1 MSSVTLRKERVEE
14 LIRLALN
21 GRDCR
26 DLVIDIIDEAFADDA
41 VRFFQEMA
49 IVKFGTET
57 ITFDWYRERFLDK
70 EIDNVEFTESLESLT
85 DDDVGVDLSLTWRGV
100 SVDLDLNEAL
110 VAISALAVR
119 RAGIRGGAWSA
130 VSGQVEAPLMET
142 LCRTFDVDP
151 RFYTDSS
158 RDDDSV
164 REVDFYLLPPDGG
177 RARCEMKLT
186 GADNPEGGD
195 GPIARGGRVFAVIA
209 LSEQNQTVC
218 DNDDTMWTQ
227 LQTANEFLRF
237 QDTLSELGIP
247 HAHLDENED
256 HANRI
261 ERAIRATFEA

>member
-1 MSSVTLRKERVEE
+1 MSVTLRKERVEE
-14 LIRLALN
+14 LIKLALN

-26 DLVIDIIDEAFADDA
+26 DVVTDIIGEAFADDV

-85 DDDVGVDLSLTWRGV
+85 DEDVGIDLSLTWRGV
-100 SVDLDLNEAL
+100 AVHLDLNEAL

-130 VSGQVEAPLMET
+130 INGQLEAPLMET
-142 LCRTFDVDP
+142 LCRMFEVDP
-151 RFYTDSS
+151 RFYAYSS
-158 RDDDSV
+158 RDNDSV

-177 RARCEMKLT
+177 RARCEVKLMAA
-186 GADNPEGGD
+186 GNPENSD
-195 GPIARGGRVFAVIA
+195 GLIARSGRVFVATA

-227 LQTANEFLRF
+227 LQTANGFLRF
-237 QDTLSELGIP
+237 QNTLSELGIP
-247 HAHLDENED
+247 HTHLDENED
-256 HANRI
+256 HADRI
-261 ERAIRATFEA
+261 ERAIRATLDK

>member
-1 MSSVTLRKERVEE
+1 MSVTLRKERVEE
-14 LIRLALN
+14 LIRLAIN

-26 DLVIDIIDEAFADDA
+26 DVVIDMIDEAFADDA

-70 EIDNVEFTESLESLT
+70 EIDNVEFTESLESLI
-85 DDDVGVDLSLTWRGV
+85 DEDVDIDLSLTWRGV
-100 SVDLDLNEAL
+100 AVRLDLNEAL
-110 VAISALAVR
+110 VAINALAVR

-142 LCRTFDVDP
+142 LCRMFKVDP
-151 RFYTDSS
+151 RFYTCSS

-164 REVDFYLLPPDGG
+164 REVDFYLLSPDGG
-177 RARCEMKLT
+177 RARCEVRLMAA
-186 GADNPEGGD
+186 GNPEGGD
-195 GPIARGGRVFAVIA
+195 SPIARGVRIFVAIA

-247 HAHLDENED
+247 HTHLDENED
-256 HANRI
+256 HAERI
-261 ERAIRATFEA
+261 ERAMRATLDA

>member
-1 MSSVTLRKERVEE
+1 MSVTLRKERVEE

-26 DLVIDIIDEAFADDA
+26 DVVIGIIDEAFADDA

-70 EIDNVEFTESLESLT
+70 EIDNVELTESLESLL
-85 DDDVGVDLSLTWRGV
+85 DEDVGIDLSLTWRGV
-100 SVDLDLNEAL
+100 AVHMDLNETL
-110 VAISALAVR
+110 VAINALAIR
-119 RAGIRGGAWSA
+119 RAGIRGGACSA

-142 LCRTFDVDP
+142 LCSVFEVDP
-151 RFYTDSS
+151 RFYAYSS
-158 RDDDSV
+158 RADDLV

-177 RARCEMKLT
+177 RTRCEVKLT
-186 GADNPEGGD
+186 AAGNPDGGD
-195 GPIARGGRVFAVIA
+195 GPIARGGRVFVAIA

-227 LQTANEFLRF
+227 LRTANEFLRF

-247 HAHLDENED
+247 HAHLDQNED

-261 ERAIRATFEA
+261 ERAIRATFDA